1 MNYYGSKDMAES
13 WRTVRKNTIQV
24 AEDIPADQYN
34 FKATPDTM
42 SVAELLAHLATSPFW
57 AQTLHFAEKKSNVT
71 MEDFGRYM
79 GESGKAAAAL
89 TSKDS
94 IIGALK
100 AHGEAFAAQ
109 LEGAND
115 QYLGERVELP
125 MGSKTRFEML
135 LSVKEHEMHHRAQLF
150 LIQRMIGIVPAP
162 DARAPAA
169 AGPGHDLARL
179 RLRPSRT
186 KRDAPDL
193 Q

>member
-24 AEDIPADQYN
+24 AEEIPAEQYN
-34 FKATPDTM
+34 FKGAPDTM
-42 SVAELLAHLATSPFW
+42 SVAEILAHLATSTMW
-57 AQTLHFAEKKSNVT
+57 AQTLHFAEKKSNVA

-94 IIGALK
+94 IIGALR
-100 AHGEAFAAQ
+100 AHGETFAAQ
-109 LEGAND
+109 LEGASEAF
-115 QYLGERVELP
+115 LGERVEMP

-150 LIQRMIGIVPAP
+150 LIQRMIGIVPHLTR
-162 DARAPAA
+162 ARQQ
-169 AGPGHDLARL
+169 
-179 RLRPSRT
+179 RT
-186 KRDAPDL
+186 QA
-193 Q
+193 QATT